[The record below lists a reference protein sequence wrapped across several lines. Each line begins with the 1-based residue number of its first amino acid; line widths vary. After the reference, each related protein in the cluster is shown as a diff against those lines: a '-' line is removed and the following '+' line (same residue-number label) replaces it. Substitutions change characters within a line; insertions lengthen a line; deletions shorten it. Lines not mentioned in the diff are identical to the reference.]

1 MRFLAKE
8 IKIKHFRKIDNLTI
22 NLGDKITVFSGI
34 NGVGKSNIMSLIAMA
49 FGKKGARI
57 AGGNFFPHFD
67 EYFIITEE
75 EYNQQSENK
84 YEAYL
89 KISTKNGIIQKRL
102 GLKNDI
108 DEGRG
113 IRTLPRSTNFFTPN
127 ETIKYV
133 EEETK
138 ENFNIGDSGRI
149 PIPTIFISLSRL
161 FPMGETKLKEKSIN
175 VNNEIIKE
183 GIIKKYIEWYNR
195 VLPLSI
201 DINKYKVSNIK
212 KVVNANG
219 RIHVEL
225 KGSDARTESVGEDNL
240 GTIITALVDFFYL
253 KQKQQNDYTGGILCI
268 DEVDASLHPSAQ
280 IRLFE
285 LLEELSDELKLQI
298 LLTTHSITI
307 LEKIIKKE
315 NRDFDNYRLAYILDP
330 KTPRIKDNIK
340 SIDDIKADM
349 YDENVYY
356 KPIIKVYCEDE
367 NTKFIFEQ
375 LIKILSKD
383 KDFNLPEYK
392 IFPMSLGHNQL
403 ENLRNFDKYFES
415 VIMLVDGDAKR
426 KNRGNVLN
434 KYINNDI
441 EGLNTR
447 ELKGNI
453 LSLPSFLA
461 PESYYYFILT
471 EILDDKVF
479 WQQLSRLDLRNDYT
493 SFRLEGL
500 LKEVELDA
508 DNNIENDKLKKCFSG
523 NNLKRIKQFIDET
536 QLLTY
541 YYNKNPDELINFK
554 ENAKR
559 VFYIVE
565 NKVKANL

>member
-49 FGKKGARI
+49 FGKKATRI

-75 EYNQQSENK
+75 EFNQQSENK

-113 IRTLPRSTNFFTPN
+113 IRTLPRATNFFTPN
-127 ETIKYV
+127 KTVKYV
-133 EEETK
+133 EKETK
-138 ENFNIGDSGRI
+138 KNFNIGDSGRI

-225 KGSDARTESVGEDNL
+225 KESDARTESVGEDNL

-253 KQKQQNDYTGGILCI
+253 KEKQNNDYTGGILCI
-268 DEVDASLHPSAQ
+268 DEIDASLHPSAQ
-280 IRLFE
+280 IRLLE
-285 LLEELSDELKLQI
+285 LLDELSDELQLQI
-298 LLTTHSITI
+298 LITTHSISI
-307 LEKIIKKE
+307 LERIIKKQ
-315 NRDFDNYRLAYILDP
+315 NRDIDNYKLVYILDP

-349 YDENVYY
+349 YDEDTYY
-356 KPIIKVYCEDE
+356 NPIVKVYCEDE

-375 LIKILSKD
+375 LIKILSKEEG
-383 KDFNLPEYK
+383 FNLPEYK
-392 IFPMSLGHNQL
+392 IFSMSLGHNQL
-403 ENLRNFDKYFES
+403 ENLRDFDKYFES

-426 KNRGNVLN
+426 KNKGNVLN
-434 KYINNDI
+434 KYLNNDI
-441 EGLNTR
+441 KGLNSR
-447 ELKGNI
+447 ELKENI
-453 LSLPSFLA
+453 ISLPSFLA

-471 EILDDKVF
+471 EILNDKLF
-479 WQQLSRLDLRNDYT
+479 WQQLSRLNLRNDYT
-493 SFRLEGL
+493 SYKLEGL
-500 LKEVELDA
+500 LKEVDLDV
-508 DNNIENDKLKKCFSG
+508 DKNINNDKLKDYFSG
-523 NNLKRIKQFIDET
+523 KNLERIKQFIDET

-541 YYNKNPDELINFK
+541 YYNKNPEELLTFK
-554 ENAKR
+554 ENAKK
-559 VFYIVE
+559 VFYVVE
-565 NKVKANL
+565 KKVKANL